1 VPISALRPRHLQ
13 CGIEDA
19 AADIMRGDPVMT
31 PFVMMGSPRPYRI
44 VLHGTAQSGY
54 VPDVNYARKEATS

>member
-1 VPISALRPRHLQ
+1 MRR
-13 CGIEDA
+13 
-19 AADIMRGDPVMT
+19 DIMRGDPVMT

-44 VLHGTAQSGY
+44 VLHGTARSGY